1 MYGVLLIV
9 VLIITGGAIAFIGD
23 RLGSKVGKKKL
34 SIFGLRPRHTSI
46 IVTIFTG
53 VCITTL
59 TFGVMAAA
67 SQNVRTALFGME
79 KLNQKMKTT
88 QADLNQAT
96 ADLQTAQQQQQEAND
111 ALDQSRK
118 DVETLKAQQQELEA
132 ESQRLQEGNR
142 LLELAKAELMQRND
156 VLVAQN
162 DQLVAQNDQLG
173 AQNSELSS
181 ANSSLQGQNSLLT
194 GKNAELTGK
203 NASLTSDNRNLEK
216 RNQDLRNGIMTI
228 REGDIV
234 FRAGEVIASG
244 VIRGNRPAAE
254 VDKDLQSLAQLASRN
269 VSTRLGQDVSDK
281 DVWIY
286 KPEYN
291 SAVQAIA
298 SSPQDMVV
306 RIVAAGNLVR
316 GEEVRASLELYKN
329 RVIYKDR
336 EFILAR
342 PIALKGVGNGEAEQA
357 VMGFLKEVNAA
368 ASAKGIL
375 PDPIRGSIGV
385 MDGAQFYEVVNAI
398 NGVHG
403 TVVLSAYARGD
414 TDALGPL
421 RLIIKEEQL
430 PDQP

>member
-96 ADLQTAQQQQQEAND
+96 ADLQTAQQQQQEANE

-162 DQLVAQNDQLG
+162 DQLG

-203 NASLTSDNRNLEK
+203 NASLTSDNKDLEK
-216 RNQDLRNGIMTI
+216 RNQDLRNGLLTI

-244 VIRGNRPAAE
+244 VIRGNRTAAE
-254 VDKDLQSLAQLASRN
+254 VDKALAQLASRN
-269 VSTRLGQDVSDK
+269 VSTRLGQNVSDK

-398 NGVHG
+398 NGAHG
-403 TVVLSAYARGD
+403 TVVLSAYAKGD

>member
-88 QADLNQAT
+88 QVDLNQAT
-96 ADLQTAQQQQQEAND
+96 ADLQMAQQQQQEAND

-118 DVETLKAQQQELEA
+118 DVETLKAQQQELET

-162 DQLVAQNDQLG
+162 DQLG

-181 ANSSLQGQNSLLT
+181 ANTSLQGQNSLLT

-203 NASLTSDNRNLEK
+203 NASLTVDNKDLEK
-216 RNQDLRNGIMTI
+216 RNQDLRNGLLTI

-254 VDKDLQSLAQLASRN
+254 VDKDLQALAQLAS

-329 RVIYKDR
+329 SVIYKDR

-398 NGVHG
+398 NGMHG
-403 TVVLSAYARGD
+403 TVVLSAYAKGD

>member
-1 MYGVLLIV
+1 
-9 VLIITGGAIAFIGD
+9 
-23 RLGSKVGKKKL
+23 
-34 SIFGLRPRHTSI
+34 
-46 IVTIFTG
+46 
-53 VCITTL
+53 
-59 TFGVMAAA
+59 
-67 SQNVRTALFGME
+67 
-79 KLNQKMKTT
+79 MKTT

-162 DQLVAQNDQLG
+162 DQLG

-203 NASLTSDNRNLEK
+203 NASLTSDNKDLEK

>member
-88 QADLNQAT
+88 QASLNQAT
-96 ADLQTAQQQQQEAND
+96 EDLQAAQQQQQEAND

-118 DVETLKAQQQELEA
+118 DVETL
-132 ESQRLQEGNR
+132 NR

-156 VLVAQN
+156 A
-162 DQLVAQNDQLG
+162 LVAQNDQLG
-173 AQNSELSS
+173 QQNSSLSS
-181 ANSSLQGQNSLLT
+181 ANTALQGQNSLLT
-194 GKNAELTGK
+194 GKNEELTGK
-203 NASLTSDNRNLEK
+203 NASLTADNKDLET
-216 RNQDLRNGIMTI
+216 RNQDLRNGLLTI

-269 VSTRLGQDVSDK
+269 VSSRLGRNVSDK

-329 RVIYKDR
+329 SIIYKDR

-342 PIALKGVGNGEAEQA
+342 PIALKGAGSGGAEQA
-357 VMGFLKEVNAA
+357 VMSFLKEVNAA

-398 NGVHG
+398 NGMHG
-403 TVVLSAYARGD
+403 TVVLSAYAKGD

-421 RLIIKEEQL
+421 RLIIKEEQM

>member
-88 QADLNQAT
+88 QASLNQAT
-96 ADLQTAQQQQQEAND
+96 EDLQAAQQQQQEAND

-118 DVETLKAQQQELEA
+118 DVEA

-156 VLVAQN
+156 A
-162 DQLVAQNDQLG
+162 LVAQNDQLG
-173 AQNSELSS
+173 QQNSSLSS
-181 ANSSLQGQNSLLT
+181 ANTALQGQNSLLT
-194 GKNAELTGK
+194 GKNEELTGK
-203 NASLTSDNRNLEK
+203 NASLTADNKDLET
-216 RNQDLRNGIMTI
+216 RNQDLRNGLLTI

-269 VSTRLGQDVSDK
+269 VSSRLGRNVSDK

-329 RVIYKDR
+329 SIIYKDR

-342 PIALKGVGNGEAEQA
+342 PIALKGAGSGGAEQA
-357 VMGFLKEVNAA
+357 VMSFLKEVNAA

-398 NGVHG
+398 NGMHG
-403 TVVLSAYARGD
+403 TVVLSAYAKGD

-421 RLIIKEEQL
+421 RLIIKEEQM

>member
-88 QADLNQAT
+88 QASLNQAT
-96 ADLQTAQQQQQEAND
+96 EDLQAAQQ
-111 ALDQSRK
+111 
-118 DVETLKAQQQELEA
+118 QQQELEA

-156 VLVAQN
+156 A
-162 DQLVAQNDQLG
+162 LVAQNDQLG
-173 AQNSELSS
+173 QQNSSLSS
-181 ANSSLQGQNSLLT
+181 ANTALQGQNSLLT
-194 GKNAELTGK
+194 GKNEELTGK
-203 NASLTSDNRNLEK
+203 NASLTADNKDLET
-216 RNQDLRNGIMTI
+216 RNQDLRNGLLTI

-269 VSTRLGQDVSDK
+269 VSSRLGRNVSDK

-329 RVIYKDR
+329 SIIYKDR

-342 PIALKGVGNGEAEQA
+342 PIALKGAGSGGAEQA
-357 VMGFLKEVNAA
+357 VMSFLKEVNAA

-398 NGVHG
+398 NGMHG
-403 TVVLSAYARGD
+403 TVVLSAYAKGD

-421 RLIIKEEQL
+421 RLIIKEEQM

>member
-67 SQNVRTALFGME
+67 SQNVRTVLFGME

-162 DQLVAQNDQLG
+162 DQLG
-173 AQNSELSS
+173 AKNSELSS

-203 NASLTSDNRNLEK
+203 NASLTSDNKDLEK

-228 REGDIV
+228 R
-234 FRAGEVIASG
+234 
-244 VIRGNRPAAE
+244 VIRVNRPAAE

-329 RVIYKDR
+329 RVI
-336 EFILAR
+336 AR

>member
-162 DQLVAQNDQLG
+162 DQLG
-173 AQNSELSS
+173 AKNSELSS
-181 ANSSLQGQNSLLT
+181 ANSSLQGQNSSLQGQNSLLT

-203 NASLTSDNRNLEK
+203 NASLTSDNKDLEK

-398 NGVHG
+398 NGMHG
-403 TVVLSAYARGD
+403 TVVLSAYAKGD

>member
-162 DQLVAQNDQLG
+162 DQLG
-173 AQNSELSS
+173 AKNSELSS
-181 ANSSLQGQNSLLT
+181 ANFSLQGQNSLLT

-203 NASLTSDNRNLEK
+203 NASLTSDNKDLEK

-316 GEEVRASLELYKN
+316 GEEVRASLELYKS
-329 RVIYKDR
+329 
-336 EFILAR
+336 ILAR
-342 PIALKGVGNGEAEQA
+342 
-357 VMGFLKEVNAA
+357 
-368 ASAKGIL
+368 L
-375 PDPIRGSIGV
+375 PR
-385 MDGAQFYEVVNAI
+385 
-398 NGVHG
+398 
-403 TVVLSAYARGD
+403 
-414 TDALGPL
+414 L
-421 RLIIKEEQL
+421 RLIASGGVSGL
-430 PDQP
+430 PDVYALDAIGVPAVIVGKAIYENKISLKALEAFNVSRAAGQ